1 MTKRKKN
8 QKINHKRKATL
19 QVLGSMEEASL
30 TIEAAL
36 AFPIFL
42 FALLFVISLFDM
54 LDTHRKIQ
62 IIADD
67 ITRKFSK
74 YAYAIEYADSDKK
87 GDILKI
93 GSIHTYAMYRLHHE
107 MDMRKLKYANTLGT
121 EYMKDGDMICV
132 KYSYIYKP
140 YYNIF
145 GYFGMYQ
152 EVMSRRRAFVGVD
165 TRRENIT
172 DAKEDD
178 ITVYIGK
185 TSKRYHL
192 SPTCHYLSNQ
202 LRAVDIAY
210 IHSERNQHGARY
222 AACDRCGKGAGNAV
236 YIMPSG
242 TAYHKDAACTAIIAY
257 VSKVRLSEVRHMG
270 ACSYC
275 GK

>member
-8 QKINHKRKATL
+8 QKINQKRKATL
-19 QVLGSMEEASL
+19 QVLESMEEASL

-36 AFPIFL
+36 VFPIFL

-54 LDTHRKIQ
+54 LDTHRKVQ

-74 YAYAIEYADSDKK
+74 YAYVIEYTDSDKQ
-87 GDILKI
+87 GDIFKL
-93 GSIHTYAMYRLHHE
+93 GSVHAYAMYRLHHE

-121 EYMKDGDMICV
+121 AYREDGDMICV

-140 YYNIF
+140 FYNIF

-152 EVMSRRRAFVGVD
+152 EVMSKRRAFVGVD
-165 TRRENIT
+165 TRRKNIE
-172 DAKEDD
+172 DAKEED

-192 SPTCHYLSNQ
+192 SPACHYLSNQ
-202 LRAVDIAY
+202 LRVVDMAH
-210 IHSERNQHGARY
+210 IHSERNQYGAKY
-222 AACDRCGKGAGNAV
+222 GACNRCGKGAGKTV
-236 YIMPSG
+236 YIMTSG
-242 TAYHKDAACTAIIAY
+242 TAYHKDATCTAITSY